1 MAEIRCLKCQASFPD
16 GAEACPNCGE
26 RVTHFQKTYS
36 TRLIDGKYQIIERLG
51 VGGMGE
57 IFLVR
62 HIHLNEERVIKV
74 MKANIASDEQSLQRF
89 LQEARTSTMVKHRN
103 LAMLYDQR
111 GEKEKAEAAQKKL
124 EQERMTIDESRRRQ
138 LQCKQQDKE
147 AERKLSELYVQ
158 ELARINKQQQDL
170 ARQKELTKRK
180 QNMELRKM
188 QQQQICEN
196 EKRRAKEKEETLK
209 EQHEVF
215 HNLKKEDDIF
225 KDFVMKEIE
234 SFKVRGK
241 RTALLEKT
249 LNS

>member
-1 MAEIRCLKCQASFPD
+1 MRKLLSD
-16 GAEACPNCGE
+16 
-26 RVTHFQKTYS
+26 R
-36 TRLIDGKYQIIERLG
+36 
-51 VGGMGE
+51 
-57 IFLVR
+57 
-62 HIHLNEERVIKV
+62 
-74 MKANIASDEQSLQRF
+74 ASDELKKR
-89 LQEARTSTMVKHRN
+89 
-103 LAMLYDQR
+103 AMRECEIFERDVRIRHQK
-111 GEKEKAEAAQKKL
+111 EKEKAEAAQKKL
-124 EQERMTIDESRRRQ
+124 EQERMAIDESRRRQ
-138 LQCKQQDKE
+138 LQCKQQDNE

-225 KDFVMKEIE
+225 KGFVMKEIE
-234 SFKVRGK
+234 NFKFRGK